1 MKPEANATNA
11 TATQTPLTKP
21 TATSTKW
28 PTTPIPL
35 SIHNIPTNTNPRSPQ
50 VLDVEAPRRSPINP
64 QPKSNT
70 FAPRAPAT
78 ASAAIAPT
86 RDDTP
91 WAQDCSS
98 LNKFICWP
106 GHHGQFPQMG
116 MKSTIPALIKMEER
130 TNTENAPQKQAVI
143 PPPSD
148 PR

>member
-35 SIHNIPTNTNPRSPQ
+35 SIHNIPTTQIQEVPRSLMWKPQ
-50 VLDVEAPRRSPINP
+50 GEVPLIPNQNP
-64 QPKSNT
+64 TPLQ
-70 FAPRAPAT
+70 PRAPAT
-78 ASAAIAPT
+78 ASATIAPT

-91 WAQDCSS
+91 WPKTVPASTNLFVARSS
-98 LNKFICWP
+98 WP
-106 GHHGQFPQMG
+106 IPPNGNEIP
-116 MKSTIPALIKMEER
+116 IPALIKMEER